1 MMLIL
6 LVSHQIIQLTFKLMK
21 YFIILT
27 LFLYSSHSWSAS
39 NYYDNALENFNET
52 KYETAIKYLEKE
64 IVFNPKSS
72 ESFVLLGKSY
82 EKIDDLSTANKYY
95 NIAFTLVPHN
105 LELNFLLGAE
115 KVLEKNKPNIFVEII
130 DMHCNRFGHKPLD
143 VLNYLIKKKL
153 SGFLYWKRILR

>member
-6 LVSHQIIQLTFKLMK
+6 LVSHQITQPTFKLMK
-21 YFIILT
+21 YFIFLT

-39 NYYDNALENFNET
+39 NFYDNALENFNET
-52 KYETAIKYLEKE
+52 NYETAIKYLEKE

-105 LELNFLLGAE
+105 LELNFLLGKTAYNLGNIEDYAE
-115 KVLEKNKPNIFVEII
+115 FISNLEILCDNDCEEI
-130 DMHCNRFGHKPLD
+130 DNL
-143 VLNYLIKKKL
+143 KL
-153 SGFLYWKRILR
+153 LAE

>member
-6 LVSHQIIQLTFKLMK
+6 LVSHQIIQPTFKLMK
-21 YFIILT
+21 YFIFLT

-39 NYYDNALENFNET
+39 NFYDNALENFNET

-82 EKIDDLSTANKYY
+82 EKIDDLTTSNKYY

-105 LELNFLLGAE
+105 LELNFLLGKTAYNLGNIEDYAE
-115 KVLEKNKPNIFVEII
+115 FISNLEILCDKDCEEI
-130 DMHCNRFGHKPLD
+130 DNL
-143 VLNYLIKKKL
+143 KL
-153 SGFLYWKRILR
+153 LSE

>member
-6 LVSHQIIQLTFKLMK
+6 LVSHQIIQPTFKLMK
-21 YFIILT
+21 YFIFLT

-39 NYYDNALENFNET
+39 NFYDNALENFNET
-52 KYETAIKYLEKE
+52 KYEIAIKYLEKE

-105 LELNFLLGAE
+105 LELNFLLGKTAYNLGNIEDYAE
-115 KVLEKNKPNIFVEII
+115 FISNLEILCDKNCEEI
-130 DMHCNRFGHKPLD
+130 DNL
-143 VLNYLIKKKL
+143 KL
-153 SGFLYWKRILR
+153 LAE

>member
-6 LVSHQIIQLTFKLMK
+6 LVSHQIIQPTFKLMK

-27 LFLYSSHSWSAS
+27 LFLHSSHSWSAS
-39 NYYDNALENFNET
+39 NFYDNALENFNET

-72 ESFVLLGKSY
+72 ESYVLLGKSY
-82 EKIDDLSTANKYY
+82 EKIDNLSTANKYY

-105 LELNFLLGAE
+105 LELNFLLGKTAYNLGNIEDYAE
-115 KVLEKNKPNIFVEII
+115 FISNLEILCDKDCEEI
-130 DMHCNRFGHKPLD
+130 DNL
-143 VLNYLIKKKL
+143 KL
-153 SGFLYWKRILR
+153 LAE

>member
-6 LVSHQIIQLTFKLMK
+6 LVSHQITQPTFKLMK

-39 NYYDNALENFNET
+39 NFYDNALENFNET
-52 KYETAIKYLEKE
+52 NYETAIKYLEKE

-105 LELNFLLGAE
+105 LELNFLLGKTAYNLGNIEDYAE
-115 KVLEKNKPNIFVEII
+115 FISNLEILCDKDCEEI
-130 DMHCNRFGHKPLD
+130 DNL
-143 VLNYLIKKKL
+143 KL
-153 SGFLYWKRILR
+153 LAE

>member
-1 MMLIL
+1 MCMMLIL
-6 LVSHQIIQLTFKLMK
+6 LVSHQIIQPTFKLMK
-21 YFIILT
+21 NFIILT

-39 NYYDNALENFNET
+39 NFYDNALENFNET
-52 KYETAIKYLEKE
+52 NYETAIKYLEKE

-105 LELNFLLGAE
+105 LELNFLLGKTAYNLGNIEDYAE
-115 KVLEKNKPNIFVEII
+115 FISNLEILCENDCEEI
-130 DMHCNRFGHKPLD
+130 NNL
-143 VLNYLIKKKL
+143 KL
-153 SGFLYWKRILR
+153 LAE

>member
-6 LVSHQIIQLTFKLMK
+6 LVSHQIIQPTFKLMK
-21 YFIILT
+21 YFIFLT

-39 NYYDNALENFNET
+39 NFYDNALENFNET
-52 KYETAIKYLEKE
+52 NYETAIKYLEKE

-105 LELNFLLGAE
+105 IELNFLLGKTAYNLGNIEDYAE
-115 KVLEKNKPNIFVEII
+115 FISNLEILCDKDCEEI
-130 DMHCNRFGHKPLD
+130 DNL
-143 VLNYLIKKKL
+143 KL
-153 SGFLYWKRILR
+153 LAE

>member
-1 MMLIL
+1 
-6 LVSHQIIQLTFKLMK
+6 MK
-21 YFIILT
+21 YFIFLT

-39 NYYDNALENFNET
+39 NFYDNALENFNET

-105 LELNFLLGAE
+105 LELNFLLGKTAYNLGNIEDYAE
-115 KVLEKNKPNIFVEII
+115 FISNLEILCDKDCEEI
-130 DMHCNRFGHKPLD
+130 DNL
-143 VLNYLIKKKL
+143 KL
-153 SGFLYWKRILR
+153 LAE

>member
-6 LVSHQIIQLTFKLMK
+6 LVSHQIIQPTFKLMK

-27 LFLYSSHSWSAS
+27 LFLYSSHSWSVS
-39 NYYDNALENFNET
+39 NFYDNALENFNET

-82 EKIDDLSTANKYY
+82 EKIDDLITANKYY

-105 LELNFLLGAE
+105 LELNFLLGKTAYKLGNIEDYAE
-115 KVLEKNKPNIFVEII
+115 FISNLEILCDKDCEEI
-130 DMHCNRFGHKPLD
+130 DNL
-143 VLNYLIKKKL
+143 KL
-153 SGFLYWKRILR
+153 LAE

>member
-1 MMLIL
+1 MCMMLIL
-6 LVSHQIIQLTFKLMK
+6 LVSHQIIQPTFKLMK
-21 YFIILT
+21 YFIFVT

-39 NYYDNALENFNET
+39 NFYDNALENFNET
-52 KYETAIKYLEKE
+52 NYETAIKYLEKE

-105 LELNFLLGAE
+105 LELNFLLGKTAYNLGNIEDYAE
-115 KVLEKNKPNIFVEII
+115 FISNLEILCDNDCEEI
-130 DMHCNRFGHKPLD
+130 DNL
-143 VLNYLIKKKL
+143 KL
-153 SGFLYWKRILR
+153 LAE

>member
-1 MMLIL
+1 MCMMLIL
-6 LVSHQIIQLTFKLMK
+6 LVSHQIIQPTFKLMK

-39 NYYDNALENFNET
+39 NFYDNALENFNET
-52 KYETAIKYLEKE
+52 NYETAIKYLEKE

-105 LELNFLLGAE
+105 LELNFLLGKTAYNLGNIEDYAE
-115 KVLEKNKPNIFVEII
+115 FISNLEILCDNDCEEI
-130 DMHCNRFGHKPLD
+130 DNL
-143 VLNYLIKKKL
+143 KL
-153 SGFLYWKRILR
+153 LAE

>member
-6 LVSHQIIQLTFKLMK
+6 LVSHQITQPIFKLMK
-21 YFIILT
+21 NFIILT

-39 NYYDNALENFNET
+39 NFYDNAIESFNET

-72 ESFVLLGKSY
+72 ESFILLGKSY

-105 LELNFLLGAE
+105 LELNFLLGKTAYNLGNIEDYAE
-115 KVLEKNKPNIFVEII
+115 FISNLEILCDKDCEEI
-130 DMHCNRFGHKPLD
+130 DNL
-143 VLNYLIKKKL
+143 KL
-153 SGFLYWKRILR
+153 LAE

>member
-1 MMLIL
+1 
-6 LVSHQIIQLTFKLMK
+6 MK
-21 YFIILT
+21 NFIILT

-39 NYYDNALENFNET
+39 NFYDNALENFNET

-105 LELNFLLGAE
+105 LELNFLLGKTAYNLGNIEDYAE
-115 KVLEKNKPNIFVEII
+115 FISNLEILCDKDCEEI
-130 DMHCNRFGHKPLD
+130 DNL
-143 VLNYLIKKKL
+143 KL
-153 SGFLYWKRILR
+153 LAE

>member
-6 LVSHQIIQLTFKLMK
+6 LVSHQIIQPTFKLMK
-21 YFIILT
+21 YFTILA

-39 NYYDNALENFNET
+39 NFYDNALENFNET

-82 EKIDDLSTANKYY
+82 EKIDDLTTANKYY

-105 LELNFLLGAE
+105 LELNFLLGKTAYNLGNIEDYAE
-115 KVLEKNKPNIFVEII
+115 FISNLEILCDKNCEEI
-130 DMHCNRFGHKPLD
+130 DNL
-143 VLNYLIKKKL
+143 KL
-153 SGFLYWKRILR
+153 LAE

>member
-6 LVSHQIIQLTFKLMK
+6 LVSHQIIQPTFKLMK
-21 YFIILT
+21 YFIYLT

-39 NYYDNALENFNET
+39 NFYDNALENFNET
-52 KYETAIKYLEKE
+52 NYETAIKYLEKE

-105 LELNFLLGAE
+105 LELNFLLGKTAYNLGNIEDYAE
-115 KVLEKNKPNIFVEII
+115 FISNLEILCDKDCEEI
-130 DMHCNRFGHKPLD
+130 DNL
-143 VLNYLIKKKL
+143 KL
-153 SGFLYWKRILR
+153 LAE

>member
-6 LVSHQIIQLTFKLMK
+6 LVSHQIIQPTFKLMK
-21 YFIILT
+21 YFIFLT

-39 NYYDNALENFNET
+39 NFYDNALENFNET
-52 KYETAIKYLEKE
+52 NYETAIKYLEKE

-105 LELNFLLGAE
+105 LELNFLLGKTAYNLGNIKDYAE
-115 KVLEKNKPNIFVEII
+115 YISNLEILCENDCEEI
-130 DMHCNRFGHKPLD
+130 NNL
-143 VLNYLIKKKL
+143 KL
-153 SGFLYWKRILR
+153 LAE

>member
-6 LVSHQIIQLTFKLMK
+6 LVSHQIIQPTFKLMK

-39 NYYDNALENFNET
+39 NFYDNALENFNET
-52 KYETAIKYLEKE
+52 NYETAIKYLEKE

-105 LELNFLLGAE
+105 LELNFLLGKTAYNLGNIEDYAE
-115 KVLEKNKPNIFVEII
+115 FISNLEILCEDNCEEI
-130 DMHCNRFGHKPLD
+130 DNL
-143 VLNYLIKKKL
+143 KL
-153 SGFLYWKRILR
+153 LAE

>member
-6 LVSHQIIQLTFKLMK
+6 LVSHQIIQPTFKLMK

-27 LFLYSSHSWSAS
+27 LFLYSTHSWSAS
-39 NYYDNALENFNET
+39 NFYDNALENFNET

-105 LELNFLLGAE
+105 LELNFLLGKTAYNLGNIEDYAE
-115 KVLEKNKPNIFVEII
+115 FISNLEILCDKDCEEI
-130 DMHCNRFGHKPLD
+130 DNL
-143 VLNYLIKKKL
+143 KL
-153 SGFLYWKRILR
+153 LAE

>member
-6 LVSHQIIQLTFKLMK
+6 LVSHQIIQPTFKLMK

-27 LFLYSSHSWSAS
+27 LFLHSSHSWSAS
-39 NYYDNALENFNET
+39 NFYGNALENFNET

-72 ESFVLLGKSY
+72 ESYVLLGKSY
-82 EKIDDLSTANKYY
+82 EKIDDLTTANKYY

-105 LELNFLLGAE
+105 LELNFLLGKTAYNLGNIEDYAE
-115 KVLEKNKPNIFVEII
+115 FISNLEILCDKDCEEI
-130 DMHCNRFGHKPLD
+130 DNL
-143 VLNYLIKKKL
+143 KL
-153 SGFLYWKRILR
+153 LAE

>member
-6 LVSHQIIQLTFKLMK
+6 LVSHQIIQPTFKLMK
-21 YFIILT
+21 YFIFLT

-39 NYYDNALENFNET
+39 NFYDNALENFNET

-82 EKIDDLSTANKYY
+82 EKINDLSTANKYY

-105 LELNFLLGAE
+105 LELNFLLGKTAYNLGNIEDYAE
-115 KVLEKNKPNIFVEII
+115 FISNLEILCDKDCEEI
-130 DMHCNRFGHKPLD
+130 DNL
-143 VLNYLIKKKL
+143 KL
-153 SGFLYWKRILR
+153 LAE

>member
-6 LVSHQIIQLTFKLMK
+6 LVSHQIIQPTFKLMK
-21 YFIILT
+21 YFIFLT

-39 NYYDNALENFNET
+39 NFYDNALENFNET
-52 KYETAIKYLEKE
+52 NYETAIKYLEKE

-82 EKIDDLSTANKYY
+82 EKIDDLTTANKYY

-105 LELNFLLGAE
+105 LELNFLLGKTAYNLGNIEDYAE
-115 KVLEKNKPNIFVEII
+115 FISNLEILCDKDCEEI
-130 DMHCNRFGHKPLD
+130 DNL
-143 VLNYLIKKKL
+143 KL
-153 SGFLYWKRILR
+153 LAE

>member
-6 LVSHQIIQLTFKLMK
+6 LVSHQIIQPTFKLMK

-39 NYYDNALENFNET
+39 NFYDNALKNFNET
-52 KYETAIKYLEKE
+52 NYETAIKYLEKE

-105 LELNFLLGAE
+105 LELNFLLGKTAYNLGNIEDYAE
-115 KVLEKNKPNIFVEII
+115 FISNLEILCDKDCEEI
-130 DMHCNRFGHKPLD
+130 DNLK
-143 VLNYLIKKKL
+143 
-153 SGFLYWKRILR
+153 ILAE

>member
-6 LVSHQIIQLTFKLMK
+6 LVSHQIIQPTFKLMK
-21 YFIILT
+21 YFIFLT

-39 NYYDNALENFNET
+39 NFYDNALENFNET
-52 KYETAIKYLEKE
+52 NYETAIKYLEKE

-105 LELNFLLGAE
+105 LELNFLLGKTAYNLGNIEDYAE
-115 KVLEKNKPNIFVEII
+115 FISNLEILCDNDCEEI
-130 DMHCNRFGHKPLD
+130 DNL
-143 VLNYLIKKKL
+143 KL
-153 SGFLYWKRILR
+153 LAE

>member
-6 LVSHQIIQLTFKLMK
+6 LVSHQIIQPTFKLMK
-21 YFIILT
+21 YFIFLT

-39 NYYDNALENFNET
+39 NFYDNALGYFNET

-82 EKIDDLSTANKYY
+82 EKIDNLSTANKYY

-105 LELNFLLGAE
+105 LELNFLLGKAAYNLGNIEDYAE
-115 KVLEKNKPNIFVEII
+115 FISNLEILCDKDCEEI
-130 DMHCNRFGHKPLD
+130 DNL
-143 VLNYLIKKKL
+143 KL
-153 SGFLYWKRILR
+153 LAE

>member
-6 LVSHQIIQLTFKLMK
+6 LVSHQIIQPTFKLMK

-39 NYYDNALENFNET
+39 NFYDNALENFNET

-82 EKIDDLSTANKYY
+82 EKIDDLITANKYY

-105 LELNFLLGAE
+105 LELNFLLGKTAYGLGNIEDYAE
-115 KVLEKNKPNIFVEII
+115 FISNLEILCENDCEEI
-130 DMHCNRFGHKPLD
+130 NNL
-143 VLNYLIKKKL
+143 KL
-153 SGFLYWKRILR
+153 LAE

>member
-6 LVSHQIIQLTFKLMK
+6 LVSHQIIQPTFKLMK

-39 NYYDNALENFNET
+39 NFYDNALENFNKT
-52 KYETAIKYLEKE
+52 KYETAIRYLEKE

-105 LELNFLLGAE
+105 LELNFLLGKTAYNLGNIEDYAE
-115 KVLEKNKPNIFVEII
+115 FISNLEILCDNDCEEI
-130 DMHCNRFGHKPLD
+130 DNL
-143 VLNYLIKKKL
+143 KL
-153 SGFLYWKRILR
+153 LAE

>member
-6 LVSHQIIQLTFKLMK
+6 LVSHQIIQPTFKLMK

-39 NYYDNALENFNET
+39 NFYDNALENFNET
-52 KYETAIKYLEKE
+52 NYETAIKYLEKE

-82 EKIDDLSTANKYY
+82 EKIDDLTTANKYY

-105 LELNFLLGAE
+105 LELNFLLGKTAYNLGNIEDYAE
-115 KVLEKNKPNIFVEII
+115 FISNLEILCDKDCEEI
-130 DMHCNRFGHKPLD
+130 DNL
-143 VLNYLIKKKL
+143 KL
-153 SGFLYWKRILR
+153 LSE

>member
-6 LVSHQIIQLTFKLMK
+6 LVSHQIIQPTFELMK

-39 NYYDNALENFNET
+39 NFYDNALENFNET
-52 KYETAIKYLEKE
+52 KYEIAIKYLEKE

-82 EKIDDLSTANKYY
+82 EKIDDLTTANKYY
-95 NIAFTLVPHN
+95 NIAFTLVPHD
-105 LELNFLLGAE
+105 LELNFLLGKTAYDLGNIEDYAE
-115 KVLEKNKPNIFVEII
+115 FISNLEILCDKDCEEI
-130 DMHCNRFGHKPLD
+130 DNL
-143 VLNYLIKKKL
+143 KL
-153 SGFLYWKRILR
+153 LAE

>member
-6 LVSHQIIQLTFKLMK
+6 LVSHQIIQPTFKLMK

-39 NYYDNALENFNET
+39 NFYDNALENFNET
-52 KYETAIKYLEKE
+52 KYEIAIKYLEKE

-105 LELNFLLGAE
+105 LELNFLLGKTAYDLGNIEDYAE
-115 KVLEKNKPNIFVEII
+115 FISNLEILCDKDCEEI
-130 DMHCNRFGHKPLD
+130 DNL
-143 VLNYLIKKKL
+143 KL
-153 SGFLYWKRILR
+153 LAE

>member
-6 LVSHQIIQLTFKLMK
+6 LVSHQIIQPTFKLMK

-39 NYYDNALENFNET
+39 NFYDNALENFNET

-105 LELNFLLGAE
+105 LELNFLLGKTAYNLGNIEDYAE
-115 KVLEKNKPNIFVEII
+115 FISNLEILCDKDCEEI
-130 DMHCNRFGHKPLD
+130 DNL
-143 VLNYLIKKKL
+143 KL
-153 SGFLYWKRILR
+153 LAE

>member
-6 LVSHQIIQLTFKLMK
+6 LVSHQIIQPTFKLMK
-21 YFIILT
+21 YFIFLT

-39 NYYDNALENFNET
+39 NFYDNALENFKET

-105 LELNFLLGAE
+105 LELNFLLGKTAYNLGNIEDYAE
-115 KVLEKNKPNIFVEII
+115 FISNLEILCDKDCEEI
-130 DMHCNRFGHKPLD
+130 DNL
-143 VLNYLIKKKL
+143 KL
-153 SGFLYWKRILR
+153 LAE

>member
-1 MMLIL
+1 MCMMLIL
-6 LVSHQIIQLTFKLMK
+6 LVSHQIIQPTFKLMK

-39 NYYDNALENFNET
+39 NFYDNALENFNET

-82 EKIDDLSTANKYY
+82 EKIDDLTTANKYY

-105 LELNFLLGAE
+105 LELNFLLGKTAYNLGNIEDYAE
-115 KVLEKNKPNIFVEII
+115 FISNLEILCDKDCEEI
-130 DMHCNRFGHKPLD
+130 DNL
-143 VLNYLIKKKL
+143 KL
-153 SGFLYWKRILR
+153 LAE

>member
-6 LVSHQIIQLTFKLMK
+6 LVSHQIIQPTFKLMK
-21 YFIILT
+21 YFIFLT
-27 LFLYSSHSWSAS
+27 LFLYSSHSWTAS
-39 NYYDNALENFNET
+39 NFYDNALENFNET

-105 LELNFLLGAE
+105 LELNFLLGKTAYNLGNIEDYAE
-115 KVLEKNKPNIFVEII
+115 FISNLEILCDKDCEEI
-130 DMHCNRFGHKPLD
+130 DNL
-143 VLNYLIKKKL
+143 KL
-153 SGFLYWKRILR
+153 LAE

>member
-6 LVSHQIIQLTFKLMK
+6 LVSHQIIQPTFKLMK
-21 YFIILT
+21 YFIVLT

-39 NYYDNALENFNET
+39 NFYDNALENFNET
-52 KYETAIKYLEKE
+52 NYETAIKYLEKE

-105 LELNFLLGAE
+105 LELNFLLGKTAYNLGNIEDYAE
-115 KVLEKNKPNIFVEII
+115 FISNLEILCDNDCEEI
-130 DMHCNRFGHKPLD
+130 DNL
-143 VLNYLIKKKL
+143 KL
-153 SGFLYWKRILR
+153 LAE

>member
-1 MMLIL
+1 
-6 LVSHQIIQLTFKLMK
+6 MK

-39 NYYDNALENFNET
+39 NFYDNALENFNET
-52 KYETAIKYLEKE
+52 KYEIAIKYLEKE

-105 LELNFLLGAE
+105 LELNFLLGKTAYNLGNIEDYAE
-115 KVLEKNKPNIFVEII
+115 FISNLEILCDKDCEEI
-130 DMHCNRFGHKPLD
+130 DNL
-143 VLNYLIKKKL
+143 KL
-153 SGFLYWKRILR
+153 LAE